1 MKKFLTTFTLS
12 ALLISFLIGCK
23 GKDAVN
29 SDDPKAVLMAFF
41 ERMAKKDIDGAA
53 KLATEKSAGTLKM
66 MKKAMDMGEK
76 MKDKLGDL
84 GDQKEKKDPSEDF
97 KNMKI
102 GEAVIDGD
110 NATVEVTNT
119 AKSDKSFKFPLVKEN
134 GAWKV
139 DFSMGTLMKMGMNQS
154 KSIMNDDKTDN
165 GDDNMNPSD
174 TTNPMDRLN
183 KVLNS
188 DSLKKGLQKLDSLM
202 KSIDPKV
209 MDKAKE
215 IMKKATE
222 KAGQ

>member
-1 MKKFLTTFTLS
+1 
-12 ALLISFLIGCK
+12 
-23 GKDAVN
+23 D
-29 SDDPKAVLMAFF
+29 
-41 ERMAKKDIDGAA
+41 
-53 KLATEKSAGTLKM
+53 
-66 MKKAMDMGEK
+66 
-76 MKDKLGDL
+76 
-84 GDQKEKKDPSEDF
+84 
-97 KNMKI
+97 
-102 GEAVIDGD
+102 AVIDGD

-154 KSIMNDDKTDN
+154 KSMMNNDDN
-165 GDDNMNPSD
+165 GDDSMNPSD
-174 TTNPMDRLN
+174 TTNAMDKLN

-222 KAGQ
+222 NAGQ

>member
-1 MKKFLTTFTLS
+1 
-12 ALLISFLIGCK
+12 
-23 GKDAVN
+23 
-29 SDDPKAVLMAFF
+29 
-41 ERMAKKDIDGAA
+41 
-53 KLATEKSAGTLKM
+53 
-66 MKKAMDMGEK
+66 
-76 MKDKLGDL
+76 
-84 GDQKEKKDPSEDF
+84 
-97 KNMKI
+97 
-102 GEAVIDGD
+102 
-110 NATVEVTNT
+110 
-119 AKSDKSFKFPLVKEN
+119 KSFKFPLVKEN
-134 GAWKV
+134 GSWKV